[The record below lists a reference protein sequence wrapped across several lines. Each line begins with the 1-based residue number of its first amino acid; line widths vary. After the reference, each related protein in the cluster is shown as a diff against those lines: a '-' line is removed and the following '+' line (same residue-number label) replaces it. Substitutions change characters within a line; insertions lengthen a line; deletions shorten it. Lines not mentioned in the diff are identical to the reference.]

1 MSVFLNVSYINFMM
15 FDEIFNKLLLVTIKE
30 DQKISFVCF
39 FKKRELFS
47 FIFVKFHYLLML
59 FSLKKSINFKEN
71 IFKENRIKPVT
82 YEISKTKS
90 PIIFFT
96 ISNQRSMYSP
106 DDIEAYSNVFQSD
119 NRHKTQL
126 LNVVNFTFFK

>member
-1 MSVFLNVSYINFMM
+1 M

-90 PIIFFT
+90 PIIFFRFQINVPCIHRM
-96 ISNQRSMYSP
+96 ISKRTQTYSKA
-106 DDIEAYSNVFQSD
+106 IIVTKLSC
-119 NRHKTQL
+119 
-126 LNVVNFTFFK
+126 